1 MLRCVG
7 ADDGGGDCGPG
18 HLPGEGDGG
27 EGRAARLRDDIE
39 GVDHSEAGRVRGL
52 FQEEQRKIM
61 FDGGRLINVAELGDL
76 KGRLEG
82 LTTELRA
89 GINEI
94 QAMGAVP
101 KDLGQGLVDFPYLLG
116 DEEVNL
122 CWRFGEKHIR
132 FWHGL
137 DEGFAG
143 RKRLP
148 ER

>member
-1 MLRCVG
+1 VNEEEKKFFSVNEAETLI
-7 ADDGGGDCGPG
+7 PK
-18 HLPGEGDGG
+18 LEGMM
-27 EGRAARLRDDIE
+27 GRLM
-39 GVDHSEAGRVRGL
+39 GLHSEAGRVRGL

-61 FDGGRLINVAELGDL
+61 FDGGRRINVAELGDL

-82 LTTELRA
+82 LTTELRS
-89 GINEI
+89 GINEL
-94 QAMGAVP
+94 QAMGAIP
-101 KDLGQGLVDFPYLLG
+101 KDLGQGLVDFPCLLG

-143 RKRLP
+143 RKGLP